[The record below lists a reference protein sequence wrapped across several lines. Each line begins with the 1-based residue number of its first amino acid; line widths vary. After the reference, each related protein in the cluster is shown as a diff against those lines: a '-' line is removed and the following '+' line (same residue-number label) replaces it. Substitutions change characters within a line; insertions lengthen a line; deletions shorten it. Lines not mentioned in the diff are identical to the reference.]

1 MISHADKFFTMK
13 IKLHKLACIHQ
24 WLRFSFQETQLGGA
38 MFRFFFFFL
47 SCNQINNDVIY
58 IKYFPNSGF
67 YVAQG
72 EKCVGT
78 SGMVV

>member
-1 MISHADKFFTMK
+1 
-13 IKLHKLACIHQ
+13 
-24 WLRFSFQETQLGGA
+24 
-38 MFRFFFFFL
+38 MFRFFFL

-58 IKYFPNSGF
+58 IKYFPTSGF
-67 YVAQG
+67 YVVQG